1 MQHFAHRG
9 SPLASLVCILLPLPC
24 AFIQGIPRLYPRLAS
39 RAGKPHLSYGKSER
53 LAAYSRPLGGLR
65 ARNVTWHSLQ
75 PVEVARLH
83 MPVRLHLAS
92 LLHRA
97 SLVHSPNSGQCAHG
111 CIQTSTWCVCCT
123 DNRRMPSGLGGLPA
137 GPLVPPAR
145 QLARKRKDLGRLA
158 CYSRELPGRT
168 YRTWP
173 ADPLAEDSR
182 QPAAAEC
189 AAGGEPR

>member
-1 MQHFAHRG
+1 
-9 SPLASLVCILLPLPC
+9 
-24 AFIQGIPRLYPRLAS
+24 
-39 RAGKPHLSYGKSER
+39 
-53 LAAYSRPLGGLR
+53 
-65 ARNVTWHSLQ
+65 
-75 PVEVARLH
+75 

-92 LLHRA
+92 LLHCA

-111 CIQTSTWCVCCT
+111 CIQTFTWCVCCS

-137 GPLVPPAR
+137 GLLVPPAR
-145 QLARKRKDLGRLA
+145 QLARTGKDLGRLA

-173 ADPLAEDSR
+173 TDPLVEDSR

-189 AAGGEPR
+189 AAGGEPRQR